1 MSRGVLAEMEQEGAP
16 AVLSSSLHNRQKVQT
31 VQGPANWC
39 RDMTEPIHTTELLSH
54 KKEDM
59 LHHEQTPKM

>member
-16 AVLSSSLHNRQKVQT
+16 AVLSGSLHNRQKVPA

-39 RDMTEPIHTTELLSH
+39 RDMTEPIHTTELPSH

-59 LHHEQTPKM
+59 LQHERTPKM